1 MVLATARPSSSSRR
15 ARKMAFSV
23 GNLTHTV
30 PSEFASFT
38 IDTGSLLGN
47 LWHSNSTFP
56 FSNGYVRTLTSALSP
71 AILRVGGTAADRCFY
86 DVAPDSRKR
95 FGSYGQAL
103 NATEL
108 VSLFDFAR
116 DLNLQVAFGLNGG
129 KGPRA
134 AHDGNAWDAANAQQ
148 LITWVKRH
156 CPSVQMTWELGN
168 EPNLY
173 LVQGNDWSLR
183 VSGKQLAADFATLRG
198 IVGPETRVVG
208 VDIATQLVDREAP
221 LAPVIDGFL
230 QAGGGQHIDA
240 LTYHYYPLLGQG
252 TPIKAILANPTIDPL
267 YATAERAVSKRTFER
282 SANVMTRMLAQQH
295 QIGRSGNNSTSST
308 VWLGEAALA
317 CFGGRTN
324 VSDAWAGTFHH
335 LYTLGQAASL
345 GLQLYARQDLVGA
358 GYGLIDGTTFQ
369 PRPDYWALV
378 LWKRFM
384 GNRVL
389 NTTLMQQLVAD
400 GSDDDEAAPAGLRAY
415 AHCVPGRQD
424 AQQASLL
431 LINAAPTLRNVPLG
445 STTLPIE
452 KATRVY
458 LAEAGGDGGA
468 PLEDA
473 SGKVRLGGRLLEPMA
488 TGEPPSLSAF
498 GRPLTNGSVV
508 ELGAWSYAFVS
519 PVRVAAC
526 A

>member
-1 MVLATARPSSSSRR
+1 
-15 ARKMAFSV
+15 MAMSV
-23 GNLTHTV
+23 GNVTHTV
-30 PSEFASFT
+30 PRSSPPSPSTLAHYSAIYGIPIAPFHSQTATCE
-38 IDTGSLLGN
+38 ISLPR
-47 LWHSNSTFP
+47 SRQQ
-56 FSNGYVRTLTSALSP
+56 FS
-71 AILRVGGTAADRCFY
+71 RVGGTAADRCFY
-86 DVAPDSRKR
+86 DVAPDSSER
-95 FGSYGQAL
+95 FGSYGPAL

-148 LITWVKRH
+148 LIAWVKRH
-156 CPSVQMTWELGN
+156 YPSVQMTWELGN

-173 LVQGNDWSLR
+173 LVQGSEWSA
-183 VSGKQLAADFATLRG
+183 SSAASSSRPTLRRSAALSAR
-198 IVGPETRVVG
+198 TRVVG

-282 SANVMTRMLAQQH
+282 SANVMTRMLAVAQQH
-295 QIGRSGNNSTSST
+295 QIGRSGNNSTSS

-369 PRPDYWALV
+369 PKPDYWALV

-431 LINAAPTLRNVPLG
+431 LINAGPTLRNVPLG

-488 TGEPPSLSAF
+488 TGEPPSLAAF

-508 ELGAWSYAFVS
+508 ELGAWTYAFVS